1 MNIVITGCSQGI
13 GRETVLAVSE
23 MGNHKI
29 VGISRNADPLIKL
42 EKIIPGSQFKGIEFD
57 LTQIFNQNDFLI
69 NQIGSFLGHVDVLI
83 NIAGY
88 LAKEHFANFSK
99 EDIQKIFETNLF
111 APAELIR
118 LLLPLMGKTNRSH
131 IVNIGS
137 MGGFQGSSKYPGLS
151 WYSASKAAIANLT
164 ECLSKELKDSN
175 ISVNCLALGAVQT
188 EMLSKAFPGYKA
200 PVTAKEMAH
209 FVADFALNKSYIF
222 NGQVI
227 PVTLSNP

>member
-13 GRETVLAVSE
+13 GRETVLALSQP
-23 MGNHKI
+23 GNHKI
-29 VGISRNADPLIKL
+29 VGISRNSDLLKKL
-42 EKIIPGSQFKGIEFD
+42 EKAISGSQFKGIAFD
-57 LTQIFNQNDFLI
+57 LTQISDHSDFI
-69 NQIGSFLGHVDVLI
+69 VNQIETFLGHVDVLI

-88 LAKEHFANFSK
+88 LAKEHFASFPK
-99 EDIQKIFETNLF
+99 EDIRKIFETNLF

-118 LLLPLMGKTNRSH
+118 LLLPLMGKINRSH

-164 ECLSKELKDSN
+164 ECLSEELKALN
-175 ISVNCLALGAVQT
+175 ISANCLALGAVQT

-200 PVTAKEMAH
+200 PVSATEMAQ
-209 FVADFALNKSYIF
+209 FIADFALNKSNIF

-227 PVTLSNP
+227 PVTLTNP